1 MKQRQQIHLIQMKI
15 IEIMKV
21 ILPSDYSINR
31 EREES
36 TVNNVLIA
44 LKIIQIMRK

>member
-21 ILPSDYSINR
+21 ILQVIIQL
-31 EREES
+31 
-36 TVNNVLIA
+36 TVNV
-44 LKIIQIMRK
+44 KKVQ